1 MIQRHTSSDL
11 RVEIQLRC
19 LEAARTGQSSHKN
32 WVIAQ
37 SRIGIAARHAH
48 RGRKKSPSTSMLTLH
63 SIIDASSRAKVLFYG
78 SFSLNRVFLTVGSR
92 MLSNGRTKAWQGT
105 HRRSCMPNKTLMS
118 SSLLGPLC
126 AIAKKSAVSPSNCP
140 VLTWDSFAPIN
151 WHFLLL

>member
-1 MIQRHTSSDL
+1 
-11 RVEIQLRC
+11 
-19 LEAARTGQSSHKN
+19 
-32 WVIAQ
+32 
-37 SRIGIAARHAH
+37 
-48 RGRKKSPSTSMLTLH
+48 MLTLH

-105 HRRSCMPNKTLMS
+105 HRRSCMPNKTLMN

-140 VLTWDSFAPIN
+140 AHTWDSPPLN
-151 WHFLLL
+151 WHFLLLQDGRFGYRLKKILNQQEIIVLTTDWFEFLPPFVCVACPCLILPAVL